1 MKKHAIAAIVAAML
15 ASAVSYA
22 HGEAAASSPKGSH
35 EAMRFADQFSR
46 LQGIASNSSA
56 FMQASGVGGSAGTS
70 AGSTSRAGM
79 TAPHDRAM
87 AQTASGAG
95 AGRSSKAD
103 AKPRTAGADAMQ
115 HDAKGHDD
123 DSRM

>member
-79 TAPHDRAM
+79 TAPHDRAN
-87 AQTASGAG
+87 
-95 AGRSSKAD
+95 
-103 AKPRTAGADAMQ
+103 GADGVGRGIGSFEQGRCEAQ
-115 HDAKGHDD
+115 DGRRRRHAA
-123 DSRM
+123 